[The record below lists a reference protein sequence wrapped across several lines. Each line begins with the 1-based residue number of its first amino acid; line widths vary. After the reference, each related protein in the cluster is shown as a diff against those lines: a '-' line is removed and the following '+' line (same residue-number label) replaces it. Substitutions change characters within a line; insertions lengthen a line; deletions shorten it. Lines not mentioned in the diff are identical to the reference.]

1 MAIDINSLRK
11 EVSDKP
17 PILLVYSPEGMGK
30 TSLAHSFPDV
40 VFIQT
45 EDGAPR
51 GMTLDTFG
59 IMESVEDVMD
69 ALAVLA
75 SEDTPYKTVAID
87 SVSKLEKLVWA
98 QTCARHNVSSIEE
111 VLKGYGKGYLE
122 ADKEWG
128 ELVEACRYL
137 RDKRGMTVL
146 WLGHAVTT
154 KFDDPE
160 TQSYSRYEVDLHKR
174 ALAMLARESDA
185 ILLIKKDVTVK
196 LEGPQAKKGEGRAR
210 GDGGDTR
217 WIYTESRPAFMA
229 KNRFTMPDKLM
240 FIEGKGYEVLAPY
253 LNSKLPEVSAKPTAT
268 ASKKAA

>member
-11 EVSDKP
+11 KVSDDL
-17 PILLVYSPEGMGK
+17 PIVLVYGPEGMGK
-30 TSLAHSFPDV
+30 TSLAHSFPAP

-45 EDGAPR
+45 EEGAPR

-59 IMESVEDVMD
+59 AIESFEDVMD
-69 ALAVLA
+69 ALGVLA
-75 SEDTPYKTVAID
+75 SEETPFKTVVID
-87 SVSKLEKLVWA
+87 SLSKMEKLVWNA
-98 QTCARHNVSSIEE
+98 TCDRHGVSSIEE
-111 VLKGYGKGYLE
+111 VLKGFGKGYIE

-128 ELVEACRYL
+128 EFVAACKYL
-137 RDKRGMTVL
+137 RDHNDITIV
-146 WLGHAVTT
+146 WIAHAVTT

-174 ALAMLARESDA
+174 AQALMVREATDV
-185 ILLIKKDVTVK
+185 LLIKKDVTIK

-217 WIYTESRPAFMA
+217 WFYTQSRPAYMA
-229 KNRFTMPDKLM
+229 KNRGKMPAKIAFT
-240 FIEGKGYEVLAPY
+240 EGKGYEVLAPY